1 MLNDMLNYADTVKG
15 TKFSA
20 HFALGFRVD
29 TSNAKN
35 LRRAWRRRYREQYFM
50 LDQRRC
56 AVIVEGGHLKD
67 VSFNASLYYNMHKWQ
82 TKCAGPVSEIEGN
95 LQFEPGHWWLNIT
108 CAERDGIV
116 ASSSEKVT
124 KGRYG
129 IPALPLLS
137 GREELGVGKT
147 LQYI

>member
-1 MLNDMLNYADTVKG
+1 MSLVRNNNLGPCHEKLSNFLHAALQDEDKKHPVLDLKRIQHARLDKMLNDMLNYADTVKG

-95 LQFEPGHWWLNIT
+95 LQFEPG
-108 CAERDGIV
+108 
-116 ASSSEKVT
+116 
-124 KGRYG
+124 
-129 IPALPLLS
+129 
-137 GREELGVGKT
+137 
-147 LQYI
+147 Q